1 MKNLFTLSV
10 LCILFYSC
18 GKNDT
23 SPTTYVSGHLYET
36 CGGAPVKNRGLYI
49 YQLNAA
55 IGSTNTNILATGST
69 DSTGYFKIP
78 YGTKNPAARLELRLE
93 GGNYAVIALPANL
106 QIIDS
111 LKVYLHSTCNIVV
124 KLNVINPYTVD
135 DTLTITNYNPPY
147 TAFKIAGP
155 FENGILYTAN
165 DFQILLPYYIGSGLT
180 GNPNEQIRYT
190 VNDLTNFSG
199 KDFLMQTCATSEVV
213 IDIE

>member
-1 MKNLFTLSV
+1 MKNLLTLSALCV
-10 LCILFYSC
+10 LFCGC

-23 SPTTYVSGHLYET
+23 TPTTYVSGHLYET

-55 IGSTNTNILATGST
+55 IGTINTNILATGSTDST

-124 KLNVINPYTVD
+124 RLNVINPFTNL
-135 DTLTITNYNPPY
+135 DTLYINDYRNPGENL
-147 TAFKIAGP
+147 KVAGP
-155 FENGILYTAN
+155 FLSDILYSAN
-165 DFQILLPYYIGSGLT
+165 NYNILLPTYSANNTRMGYSLNLNTAVYKEFNAKPCID
-180 GNPNEQIRYT
+180 N
-190 VNDLTNFSG
+190 
-199 KDFLMQTCATSEVV
+199 EVV
-213 IDIE
+213 VDIQ